1 MQYNILAV
9 LMLTSILKIKTNII
23 LIKLNTS
30 KIYHESLYLLEFCFE
45 ENVIIIDYDNLKI
58 Y

>member
-9 LMLTSILKIKTNII
+9 LIKIKTNII

>member
-1 MQYNILAV
+1 MFYLILAV
-9 LMLTSILKIKTNII
+9 LIKIKTNII

>member
-1 MQYNILAV
+1 
-9 LMLTSILKIKTNII
+9 MLTSILKVKTNII

-30 KIYHESLYLLEFCFE
+30 KIYNECFNLLEFCFE
-45 ENVIIIDYDNLKI
+45 ENEQMIEYHNLKI